1 MIARYLIEKEIKDR
15 KDEERK
21 MKKKAKE
28 QEKIRNTLD
37 QQ

>member
-15 KDEERK
+15 KAEERK

-28 QEKIRNTLD
+28 QEKIR
-37 QQ
+37 

>member
-1 MIARYLIEKEIKDR
+1 MIARYLLEKEIKDR

-28 QEKIRNTLD
+28 
-37 QQ
+37 

>member
-1 MIARYLIEKEIKDR
+1 MIARYLLEKEIKDR

-37 QQ
+37 Q

>member
-37 QQ
+37 Q